1 MIVGFWSGMTLDAR
15 AATDISG
22 FEIKIKEPVAGDS
35 FPGIGDVEVIN
46 PAGAI
51 EVIDISWRTTD
62 NNNNTNTKIVTGTAD
77 YNTIY
82 RVAVYLKAKFP
93 YEFNVSGNKN
103 ITINNSMCTSSGS
116 DTDDSGSKVIYV
128 YYTFPKTASKPI
140 ETLDSIEIKA
150 KDPVEGQKLPD
161 FPVDVTQETTEVT
174 GTSINWY
181 KGTDASDAN
190 KASGTAEYNTVYT
203 MRIRYEAKAGYV
215 FGSNTT
221 ASVNGKPAECEVL
234 STDETV
240 CYVIYTFPETGA
252 KQTQTIN
259 SVNITIDPPEAGKT
273 LATTCNVSTNISP
286 AGVDVTKVEWVMAGK
301 EVAGPASYNTMYQ
314 VKVYLQ
320 LQDGYQYGAVQ
331 ANINSIE
338 ARPDPTYSYFYCD
351 FPATDSEPSGED
363 YKIIEG
369 NNSNYVPGSGKP
381 LRFRGEGK
389 RGNFLRVDVDGNK
402 VEDPDYTVSVS
413 DDSTIIELQP
423 DYLEKLYKGT
433 HRIVIFWNV
442 DGTEK
447 YAEGSFYIGEK
458 GGEIVPGNTGTT
470 QPANDSNDSESKPRH
485 ICSFEWVITV
495 DPTTGADGLEEYKCT
510 DCGAV
515 SESHPIPASI
525 AVVKDFYG
533 KVKEAPEKGSITYDT
548 GKLYTISDYIL
559 KKMAERND
567 VSVTVKFEYK
577 NRKYQLTFPA
587 GLDYSAVLTDKETM
601 YGYFGAAA
609 KLGLKVT
616 EQ

>member
-1 MIVGFWSGMTLDAR
+1 MDGKPYVGENVNAKYNTEYTMRIQYEAEDGYIFGYNTT
-15 AATDISG
+15 ATVNGAESPFLISG
-22 FEIKIKEPVAGDS
+22 FSQDDTEGS
-35 FPGIGDVEVIN
+35 
-46 PAGAI
+46 
-51 EVIDISWRTTD
+51 
-62 NNNNTNTKIVTGTAD
+62 VT
-77 YNTIY
+77 
-82 RVAVYLKAKFP
+82 
-93 YEFNVSGNKN
+93 
-103 ITINNSMCTSSGS
+103 
-116 DTDDSGSKVIYV
+116 
-128 YYTFPKTASKPI
+128 YTFPPTGAEQTQTISNIAITAKEP
-140 ETLDSIEIKA
+140 LG
-150 KDPVEGQKLPD
+150 GQKLPY
-161 FPVDVTQETTEVT
+161 FPDVTYETTEV
-174 GTSINWY
+174 
-181 KGTDASDAN
+181 KGTGIDWYEGAD
-190 KASGTAEYNTVYT
+190 ASGTNVAGNEAKYNTVYT
-203 MRIRYEAKAGYV
+203 MKVRYEAKAGYI
-215 FGSNTT
+215 FESDTT
-221 ASVNGKPAECEVL
+221 ASVNGKPEKCEL
-234 STDETV
+234 STDKKV
-240 CYVIYTFPETGA
+240 CYVTYTFSETEV
-252 KQTQTIN
+252 KQTQMIN

-273 LATTCNVSTNISP
+273 LATTCNVSTNVSP

-301 EVAGPASYNTMYQ
+301 EVAGPARYNTMYQ

-351 FPATDSEPSGED
+351 FPATDSEPSSED

-381 LRFRGEGK
+381 LRFCGNGNVDNFDHVEVDEKTVEGS
-389 RGNFLRVDVDGNK
+389 NYDVEKG
-402 VEDPDYTVSVS
+402 
-413 DDSTIIELQP
+413 STIIIFKTE
-423 DYLEKLYKGT
+423 YLEKLSKGK
-433 HRIVIFWNV
+433 HSIKMFWKE
-442 DGTEK
+442 DGGVK
-447 YAEGSFYIGEK
+447 SAEGSFYIGEK

-510 DCGAV
+510 GCGAV
-515 SESHPIPASI
+515 SESHPIPASV

-567 VSVTVKFEYK
+567 VAVTVKFEYQNK
-577 NRKYQLTFPA
+577 KYQLTFPA
-587 GLDYSAVLTDKETM
+587 GLNYSAVLTDEETM

-609 KLGLKVT
+609 KLDLKVT